1 MKDLEKISR
10 LENINIIAYGMREY
24 VVMVMASYSF
34 LGIYLFFKIKTGDI
48 KEVTLNASNLLDN
61 YNIVLNGADALMVI
75 SISIKACRTVIEDY
89 EFKELILFT
98 LGVFISSILVG
109 VFPPLTLV
117 ILTLPWYLIGIWIS
131 HRLKKQEKRI
141 FANRYV
147 IDNENQR

>member
-1 MKDLEKISR
+1 MKTKDKIAR

-24 VVMVMASYSF
+24 FVMVMASCFILWMY
-34 LGIYLFFKIKTGDI
+34 ILFEIKIGDI
-48 KEVTLNASNLLDN
+48 KEVTVNASNFRDH
-61 YNIVLNGADALMVI
+61 YNLVQNGAVALMTI
-75 SISIKACRTVIEDY
+75 SIIIKTCITVIEDY
-89 EFKELILFT
+89 GSKELFLFT

-117 ILTLPWYLIGIWIS
+117 ILPLPWYLIGIWIS
-131 HRLKKQEKRI
+131 HSLKKQEKRI